1 MTTNASTPTARTLPL
16 RLLRLFLITAFPVLL
31 VLIGVRLV
39 MTPLFLSFEYQRAGF
54 PADFYGFTTE
64 DRLQYAPYALDYLL
78 NGEDIDYLGNLTF
91 PDGTPLYNERELRHM
106 HDVKIVTQAA
116 FGLALILGA
125 AALAA
130 TVYLAR
136 RRDLRPVLAGSLLAG
151 ALLTLGVIAGIVA
164 IAVANWDF
172 FFSRFHQIFFEGD
185 TWTFAYSDTLIRLF
199 PEQFWFDAA
208 LAIGLLTVIGS
219 LVALAAAWRWLRS

>member
-1 MTTNASTPTARTLPL
+1 MARTLPL

-130 TVYLAR
+130 TAYLAR

-151 ALLTLGVIAGIVA
+151 ALLTLGIIAGIVA

-208 LAIGLLTVIGS
+208 LAIGLLTVLGS

>member
-1 MTTNASTPTARTLPL
+1 MTTNASTPMARTLPL

-130 TVYLAR
+130 TAYLAH

-151 ALLTLGVIAGIVA
+151 ALLTLGIIAGIVA
-164 IAVANWDF
+164 IAVANWGF

-208 LAIGLLTVIGS
+208 LAIGLLTVLGS